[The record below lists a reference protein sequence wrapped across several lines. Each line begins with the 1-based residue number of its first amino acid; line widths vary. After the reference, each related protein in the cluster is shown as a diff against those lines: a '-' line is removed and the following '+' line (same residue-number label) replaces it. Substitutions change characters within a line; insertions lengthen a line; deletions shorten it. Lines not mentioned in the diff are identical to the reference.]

1 MKREWDKILDK
12 QILQLRY
19 RTIEIEIARS
29 FFQRLCGLMF
39 KTPLTPSQGL
49 LITPCS
55 AIHTYGMQY
64 PIDVIFLDM
73 NFCILAIHPS
83 LRPCHTASC
92 KEASHVLELRAGQA
106 DAIHFKV
113 GVQLP
118 LSLSVEALA

>member
-1 MKREWDKILDK
+1 MLDK

-29 FFQRLCGLMF
+29 FFQRLCGLLF
-39 KTPLTPSQGL
+39 KAPLTPNQGL

-64 PIDVIFLDM
+64 PIDVIFLDVD
-73 NFCILAIHPS
+73 FRILAIYPKLH
-83 LRPCHTASC
+83 PCHTASC

-113 GVQLP
+113 GIQLP
-118 LSLSVEALA
+118 LSWCVEVLT

>member
-1 MKREWDKILDK
+1 MLDK

-29 FFQRLCGLMF
+29 FFQRLCGLLF
-39 KTPLTPSQGL
+39 KVPLTPNQGL

-64 PIDVIFLDM
+64 PIDVIFLDVD
-73 NFCILAIHPS
+73 FRILAIYPK
-83 LRPCHTASC
+83 LYPCRIVSC

-113 GVQLP
+113 GIQLP
-118 LSLSVEALA
+118 LNWCVVALA